1 MSSAPQSLV
10 DQWASA
16 NGLASLASGSSGQ
29 LSVTIDR
36 VRVHLVT
43 FRSGEVLVEA
53 RVRDL
58 PAALAE
64 CSQLL
69 QKALELSTARM
80 SESAAG
86 PAVDPAVSYLKLQTR
101 INARST
107 PDDVDK
113 AVSMIVSEVELW
125 RGFL

>member
-1 MSSAPQSLV
+1 MSATTQTLIGR
-10 DQWASA
+10 WAA
-16 NGLASLASGSSGQ
+16 DNGLPPPSPTSAGQ

-43 FRSGEVLVEA
+43 LRAGEVLVEA

-64 CSQLL
+64 RSQML

-80 SESAAG
+80 SESAAS
-86 PAVDPAVSYLKLQTR
+86 PVVDAGASYLKLQVR
-101 INARST
+101 ISAQST
-107 PDDVDK
+107 SDEFDK
-113 AVSMIVSEVELW
+113 ALSMIVNEVELW